1 MNKRYVAFLVLTPF
15 GIAASVATVAL
26 VTPADVSGSAQAA
39 QAVIVGSA
47 VVVGSTLAALRFGLF
62 REFEPHIIVEHDLSH
77 RLVGD
82 SYVHVACSVKLRN
95 TSKVAVRVSR
105 AEFSLHTTSHVG
117 DEHVERLHVLRSD
130 GEPGGYFQWPPLDVF
145 GREWSGEGLVIEP
158 GSTTSEVAEFIIRT
172 NFESLV
178 VHSYFENRDRN
189 PTTRGWYTTSFYDL
203 IECTTQNTNKR
214 QESLR

>member
-15 GIAASVATVAL
+15 GIAAAVAAVAL
-26 VTPADVSGSAQAA
+26 VTPADVSGSAQVA

-62 REFEPHIIVEHDLSH
+62 REFEPHVMVEHDVSH

-95 TSKVAVRVSR
+95 TSRVAVRISR
-105 AEFSLHTTSHVG
+105 AEFSLHTTSYVS
-117 DEHVERLHVLRSD
+117 DEHVEYLQVLRSD
-130 GEPGGYFQWPPLDVF
+130 VEPGGYFQWPPLDVF
-145 GREWSGEGLVIEP
+145 GREWSGEGLLIEP
-158 GSTTSEVAEFIIRT
+158 GSTTSEVAEFILSRK
-172 NFESLV
+172 FGSLV
-178 VHSYFENRDRN
+178 VHSYFENRDRK
-189 PTTRGWYTTSFYDL
+189 PTTRGWYTTSFYDV
-203 IECTTQNTNKR
+203 IGSTTRYMNKG